1 MYRSHIDSR
10 LFLCYYEHC
19 RDMKVLLIEPLKIIW
34 EMMRP
39 CVPVPLGLAQLAA
52 VLEQQKIDV
61 EVIDRTALNI
71 GREALAGAI
80 RQEKPDI
87 VGTTALTPFLHNAVE
102 VAQVAKEVDR
112 RIITVLGGPHATY
125 LPEETLKENA
135 AIDIVARG
143 EGELV
148 ITDLVRCIERGGEL
162 SQVKGIGFRS
172 NGSAILTEPQPPV
185 DVDELPLPAYH
196 LLPMGKYYF
205 VLLGRFATVIAS
217 RGCPHRCTFC
227 SEWRFWGGRWRQ
239 RDPKKIGDELEL
251 LVRRYKIESVWFAD
265 DCFNVSAEMIRG
277 ICDEIKTRNLS
288 LNWFYQGRADLLVE
302 HRDLLPLMRETG
314 NRMVQIGIEAAT
326 DRELDEMGKK
336 LSLDKVV
343 EAVKL
348 LREHDIVAQGL
359 MIIGTGSDNADS
371 IIQKVRYM
379 KRLDVD
385 FPIFTMFTPFPGS
398 DVYDEAKANNWLE
411 SEDYS
416 LYDMSNAVMPTRYLT
431 IKQLMASYRW
441 CYATY
446 YMNPWKLAKGLLSRN
461 DWKRKIWRH
470 MLKFSLKQMVRTWT
484 RF

>member
-1 MYRSHIDSR
+1 
-10 LFLCYYEHC
+10 
-19 RDMKVLLIEPLKIIW
+19 MKVLLIEPLKTIW

-39 CVPVPLGLAQLAA
+39 CIPVPLGLAQLAA
-52 VLEQQKIDV
+52 VLEEQKIDV
-61 EVIDRTALNI
+61 KIIDCTALNI
-71 GREALAGAI
+71 NRHALAEVI
-80 RQEKPDI
+80 RQEQPDI
-87 VGTTALTPFLHNAVE
+87 VGVTALTPFLYKAVE
-102 VAQVAKEVDR
+102 VAEVAKDVDH
-112 RIITVLGGPHATY
+112 RIITVLGGPHVTY

-143 EGELV
+143 EGEHIMV
-148 ITDLVRCIERGGEL
+148 DLVDCIERGGQL

-172 NGSAILTEPQPPV
+172 DGRVILNEPQPLV
-185 DVDELPLPAYH
+185 DVDELPVPAYH
-196 LLPMGKYYF
+196 LLPMQKYYF

-239 RDPKKIGDELEL
+239 RHPKKIGDELEL
-251 LVRRYKIESVWFAD
+251 LVRKYGIESIWFGD
-265 DCFNVSAEMIRG
+265 DCFNVSAEMVRG
-277 ICDEIKTRNLS
+277 VCDEIKTRNLS
-288 LNWFYQGRADLLVE
+288 FNWFYQGRADLLVE

-314 NRMVQIGIEAAT
+314 NRMVQIGIEAST
-326 DRELDEMGKK
+326 EHELEQMNKKQSLDE
-336 LSLDKVV
+336 VV

-348 LREHDIVAQGL
+348 LKEHDIVAQGL
-359 MIIGTGSDNADS
+359 IIVGTRSDSADS

-379 KRLDVD
+379 KRLDAD

-398 DVYDEAKANNWLE
+398 DVYDEAKANDWLE
-411 SEDYS
+411 TEDYS
-416 LYDMSNAVMPTRYLT
+416 LYDMSNTIMRTKHLTREQLT
-431 IKQLMASYRW
+431 ASYRW

-446 YMNPWKLAKGLLSRN
+446 YMNILKLAKGLFSRN

>member
-1 MYRSHIDSR
+1 
-10 LFLCYYEHC
+10 
-19 RDMKVLLIEPLKIIW
+19 MKVLLIEPLKLVW

-39 CVPVPLGLAQLAA
+39 CIPVPLGLVQLAA
-52 VLEQQKIDV
+52 VLEEQKIDV
-61 EVIDRTALNI
+61 KIIDCTALNM
-71 GREALAGAI
+71 GRQALAEAI
-80 RQEKPDI
+80 RQEQPDI
-87 VGTTALTPFLHNAVE
+87 VGATALTSFLYKAVE
-102 VAQVAKEVDR
+102 VAELAKDVDR
-112 RIITVLGGPHATY
+112 RIITVLGGPHVTY
-125 LPEETLKENA
+125 LPEETLRENA

-148 ITDLVRCIERGGEL
+148 MTDLVRCIERGGQL

-172 NGSAILTEPQPPV
+172 NSNVILTEPQPLV

-196 LLPMGKYYF
+196 LLSMQKYHF
-205 VLLGRFATVIAS
+205 ALMGRFATVIAS

-227 SEWRFWGGRWRQ
+227 SEWRFWGSRWRQ

-251 LVRRYKIESVWFAD
+251 LVRRYKVESIWFGD

-288 LNWFYQGRADLLVE
+288 FNWFYQGRADLLVE
-302 HRDLLPLMRETG
+302 HRDLLPLMKETG
-314 NRMVQIGIEAAT
+314 NRMVQIGIEAST
-326 DRELDEMGKK
+326 DRELEELNKNQ
-336 LSLDKVV
+336 SLDKVA

-348 LREHDIVAQGL
+348 LKNHDIVAQGL
-359 MIIGTGSDNADS
+359 MIVGTRNDSADS

-379 KRLDVD
+379 QRLDVD

-398 DVYDEAKANNWLE
+398 DVYNEAKTNNWLE
-411 SEDYS
+411 TEDYS
-416 LYDMSNAVMPTRYLT
+416 LYDMSNAIMPTKHLT
-431 IKQLMASYRW
+431 REQLMASYRW
-441 CYATY
+441 CHAAY
-446 YMNPWKLAKGLLSRN
+446 YTNIWKLIKGLLSKN

>member
-1 MYRSHIDSR
+1 
-10 LFLCYYEHC
+10 
-19 RDMKVLLIEPLKIIW
+19 MKVLLIEPLKVIW

-39 CVPVPLGLAQLAA
+39 CIPVPLGLVQLAA
-52 VLEQQKIDV
+52 VLEEQKIDV
-61 EVIDRTALNI
+61 KIIDCTALNI
-71 GREALAGAI
+71 SRHDLAEAI
-80 RQEKPDI
+80 REEQPDI
-87 VGTTALTPFLHNAVE
+87 VGTTALTSFLYNAVKVAE
-102 VAQVAKEVDR
+102 VAKDVDP
-112 RIITVLGGPHATY
+112 RIVTVLGGPHVTY
-125 LPEETLKENA
+125 LPEETLRENA
-135 AIDIVARG
+135 AIDIVACG
-143 EGELV
+143 EGERV
-148 ITDLVRCIERGGEL
+148 IIDLVRCIERGGQL

-172 NGSAILTEPQPPV
+172 NGSVILTELQPLV
-185 DVDELPLPAYH
+185 DLDELPLPAYH
-196 LLPMGKYYF
+196 LLPMEKYNF

-251 LVRRYKIESVWFAD
+251 LVRKYKIESIWFGD
-265 DCFNVSAEMIRG
+265 DCFNVSAEMVRG
-277 ICDEIKTRNLS
+277 ICDEIKTRNLDF
-288 LNWFYQGRADLLVE
+288 NWFYQGRADLLVE
-302 HRDLLPLMRETG
+302 HRDLLPVMRETG

-326 DRELDEMGKK
+326 DRDLEEMNKK
-336 LSLDKVV
+336 QSLDKVA

-348 LREHDIVAQGL
+348 LRDHDIVAQGL
-359 MIIGTGSDNADS
+359 IIVGTRSDSADS

-379 KRLDVD
+379 QRLDVD

-398 DVYDEAKANNWLE
+398 DVYNEAKANNWLE

-416 LYDMSNAVMPTRYLT
+416 LYDMSNAVMPTKHLT

-446 YMNPWKLAKGLLSRN
+446 YMNIWKLAKGLLSRN

>member
-1 MYRSHIDSR
+1 
-10 LFLCYYEHC
+10 
-19 RDMKVLLIEPLKIIW
+19 MKVLLIEPLKVIW

-52 VLEQQKIDV
+52 VLQEQEIDV
-61 EVIDRTALNI
+61 KIIDRTALNI
-71 GREALAGAI
+71 GRQALAEAI
-80 RQEKPDI
+80 RQEQPDI
-87 VGTTALTPFLHNAVE
+87 VGTTALTPFLCNAVE
-102 VAQVAKEVDR
+102 VAQVAKDVDP
-112 RIITVLGGPHATY
+112 RIITVLGGPHVTY

-143 EGELV
+143 EGERV
-148 ITDLVRCIERGGEL
+148 IMDLVHCLEGGGQL

-172 NGSAILTEPQPPV
+172 NGGVVLTDAQPPA
-185 DVDELPLPAYH
+185 DLDELPMPAYH
-196 LLPMGKYYF
+196 LLPMEKYYF
-205 VLLGRFATVIAS
+205 TLLGRFATVIAS

-239 RDPKKIGDELEL
+239 RDPKKLGDELEL
-251 LVRRYKIESVWFAD
+251 LIRKHSIESIWFGD
-265 DCFNVSAEMIRG
+265 DCFNVSAEMLRG

-288 LNWFYQGRADLLVE
+288 FNWFYQGRADLLVE

-314 NRMVQIGIEAAT
+314 NRMVQIGIEAST
-326 DRELDEMGKK
+326 ENELEDMNKN
-336 LSLDKVV
+336 LSLDKIAD
-343 EAVKL
+343 AVKL
-348 LREHDIVAQGL
+348 LRDHDIVAQGL
-359 MIIGTGSDNADS
+359 IIVGTRSDSADS

-398 DVYDEAKANNWLE
+398 DVYDEAKANKWLE

-416 LYDMSNAVMPTRYLT
+416 LYDMSNAVMPTKYLT

-446 YMNPWKLAKGLLSRN
+446 YMNLWKLAKGLLSRN

-470 MLKFSLKQMVRTWT
+470 MLRFSLKQMIRTWT
-484 RF
+484 RW

>member
-1 MYRSHIDSR
+1 
-10 LFLCYYEHC
+10 
-19 RDMKVLLIEPLKIIW
+19 MKVLLIEPLKIIW

-39 CVPVPLGLAQLAA
+39 CVPVPVGLAQLAA
-52 VLEQQKIDV
+52 VLEDQKVDV
-61 EVIDRTALNI
+61 KVIDRTALNI
-71 GREALAGAI
+71 GREALAEAI
-80 RQEKPDI
+80 RQEQPGI

-102 VAQVAKEVDR
+102 VAQVAKDVDPR
-112 RIITVLGGPHATY
+112 VITVLGGPHVTY
-125 LPEETLKENA
+125 LPEETLKEHA

-143 EGELV
+143 EGERV
-148 ITDLVRCIERGGEL
+148 ITDLVRCIKGDGQL

-172 NGSAILTEPQPPV
+172 NGRVVLTEPQPPV
-185 DVDELPLPAYH
+185 DMDELPVPAYH
-196 LLPMGKYYF
+196 LLPMEKYYF
-205 VLLGRFATVIAS
+205 TLLGRFATVIAS

-251 LVRRYKIESVWFAD
+251 LVRKYDIESVWFGD
-265 DCFNVSAEMIRG
+265 DCFNVSAEMLRG
-277 ICDEIKTRNLS
+277 ICDEIKTRKLS
-288 LNWFYQGRADLLVE
+288 FNWFYQGRADLLVE
-302 HRDLLPLMRETG
+302 HRNLLPLMRETG
-314 NRMVQIGIEAAT
+314 NRMVQIGIEAST
-326 DRELDEMGKK
+326 ERQMEEMNKN
-336 LSLDKVV
+336 LSLDKIA

-348 LREHDIVAQGL
+348 LRDHDIVAQGL
-359 MIIGTGSDNADS
+359 IIVGTRSDSADS

-398 DVYDEAKANNWLE
+398 DVYDEAKANDWLE

-416 LYDMSNAVMPTRYLT
+416 LYDMSNAVMPTKYLT

-446 YMNPWKLAKGLLSRN
+446 YMNIWKLAKGLLSRN

-470 MLKFSLKQMVRTWT
+470 MLRFSLKQMVRTWT
-484 RF
+484 RW

>member
-1 MYRSHIDSR
+1 
-10 LFLCYYEHC
+10 
-19 RDMKVLLIEPLKIIW
+19 MKVLLIEPLKLIW

-39 CVPVPLGLAQLAA
+39 CVPVPLGLAQLAG
-52 VLEQQKIDV
+52 VLEEQKIDV
-61 EVIDRTALNI
+61 RIIDCTALSM
-71 GREALAGAI
+71 GRQALAEAI
-80 RQEKPDI
+80 RQQQPDI
-87 VGTTALTPFLHNAVE
+87 VGTTALTSFLYRAVE
-102 VAQVAKEVDR
+102 VAEVAKNVDP

-125 LPEETLKENA
+125 LPEETLRENA
-135 AIDIVARG
+135 AIDIVACG
-143 EGELV
+143 EGERV
-148 ITDLVRCIERGGEL
+148 ITDLVSCIERGGQL

-172 NGSAILTEPQPPV
+172 DGSVVLTEPQPLV

-196 LLPMGKYYF
+196 LLPMQKYHF
-205 VLLGRFATVIAS
+205 TLLGRFATVIAS

-251 LVRRYKIESVWFAD
+251 LVRKYKIESIWFGD

-277 ICDEIKTRNLS
+277 VCDEIKTRNLS
-288 LNWFYQGRADLLVE
+288 FNWFYQGRADLLVE
-302 HRDLLPLMRETG
+302 HRDLLPVMRETG

-326 DRELDEMGKK
+326 DDELEEMNKN
-336 LSLDKVV
+336 LSLDKVA

-348 LREHDIVAQGL
+348 LRDHDIVTQGL
-359 MIIGTGSDNADS
+359 MIVGTRSDSADS

-379 KRLDVD
+379 KGLDVD

-431 IKQLMASYRW
+431 IKQLVASYRW

-446 YMNPWKLAKGLLSRN
+446 YMNIGKLAKGLLSRN

-470 MLKFSLKQMVRTWT
+470 MLKFSLKQMVRSLT

>member
-1 MYRSHIDSR
+1 
-10 LFLCYYEHC
+10 
-19 RDMKVLLIEPLKIIW
+19 MKVLLIEPLKVIW

-39 CVPVPLGLAQLAA
+39 CIPVPLGLVQLAA
-52 VLEQQKIDV
+52 VLEEQKIDV
-61 EVIDRTALNI
+61 KIIDCTALNI
-71 GREALAGAI
+71 SRHDLAEAI
-80 RQEKPDI
+80 REEQPDI
-87 VGTTALTPFLHNAVE
+87 VGTTALTSFLYNAVKVAE
-102 VAQVAKEVDR
+102 VAKDVDP
-112 RIITVLGGPHATY
+112 RIVTVLGGPHVTY
-125 LPEETLKENA
+125 LPEETLRENA
-135 AIDIVARG
+135 AIDIVACG
-143 EGELV
+143 EGERV
-148 ITDLVRCIERGGEL
+148 IIDLVRCIERGGQL

-172 NGSAILTEPQPPV
+172 NGSVILTELQPLV
-185 DVDELPLPAYH
+185 DLDELPLPAYH
-196 LLPMGKYYF
+196 LLPMEKYNF

-251 LVRRYKIESVWFAD
+251 LVRKYKIESIWFGD

-277 ICDEIKTRNLS
+277 ICDEIKTRNLDF
-288 LNWFYQGRADLLVE
+288 NWFYQGRADLLVE
-302 HRDLLPLMRETG
+302 HRDLLPVMRETG

-326 DRELDEMGKK
+326 DRDLEEMNKN
-336 LSLDKVV
+336 LSLDKVA

-348 LREHDIVAQGL
+348 LRDHDIVAQGL
-359 MIIGTGSDNADS
+359 IIVGTRSDSADS

-379 KRLDVD
+379 QRLDVD

-398 DVYDEAKANNWLE
+398 DVYNEAKANNWLE

-416 LYDMSNAVMPTRYLT
+416 LYDMSNAVMPTKHLT

-446 YMNPWKLAKGLLSRN
+446 YMNIWKLAKGLLSRN

>member
-1 MYRSHIDSR
+1 M
-10 LFLCYYEHC
+10 
-19 RDMKVLLIEPLKIIW
+19 
-34 EMMRP
+34 
-39 CVPVPLGLAQLAA
+39 
-52 VLEQQKIDV
+52 
-61 EVIDRTALNI
+61 
-71 GREALAGAI
+71 
-80 RQEKPDI
+80 EKY
-87 VGTTALTPFLHNAVE
+87 N
-102 VAQVAKEVDR
+102 
-112 RIITVLGGPHATY
+112 
-125 LPEETLKENA
+125 
-135 AIDIVARG
+135 
-143 EGELV
+143 
-148 ITDLVRCIERGGEL
+148 
-162 SQVKGIGFRS
+162 
-172 NGSAILTEPQPPV
+172 
-185 DVDELPLPAYH
+185 
-196 LLPMGKYYF
+196 F

-251 LVRRYKIESVWFAD
+251 LVRKYKIESIWFGD

-277 ICDEIKTRNLS
+277 ICDEIKTRDLS
-288 LNWFYQGRADLLVE
+288 FNWFYQGRADLLVE
-302 HRDLLPLMRETG
+302 HRDLLPVMRETG

-326 DRELDEMGKK
+326 DRDLEEMNKN
-336 LSLDKVV
+336 LSLDKVA

-348 LREHDIVAQGL
+348 LRDHDIVAQGL
-359 MIIGTGSDNADS
+359 IIVGTRSDSADS

-379 KRLDVD
+379 QRLDVD

-398 DVYDEAKANNWLE
+398 DVYNEAKANNWLE

-416 LYDMSNAVMPTRYLT
+416 LYDMSNAVMPTKHLT

-446 YMNPWKLAKGLLSRN
+446 YMNIWKLAKGLLSRN

>member
-1 MYRSHIDSR
+1 
-10 LFLCYYEHC
+10 
-19 RDMKVLLIEPLKIIW
+19 MKVLLIEPLKVIW

-39 CVPVPLGLAQLAA
+39 CIPVPLGLVQLAA
-52 VLEQQKIDV
+52 VLEEQKIDV
-61 EVIDRTALNI
+61 KIIDCTALNI
-71 GREALAGAI
+71 SRHDLAKAI
-80 RQEKPDI
+80 REEQPDI
-87 VGTTALTPFLHNAVE
+87 VGTTALTSFLCNAVE
-102 VAQVAKEVDR
+102 VAEVTKDVDP

-125 LPEETLKENA
+125 LPEETLRENA
-135 AIDIVARG
+135 AIDIVACG
-143 EGELV
+143 EGERV
-148 ITDLVRCIERGGEL
+148 IIDLVRCIERGGQL

-172 NGSAILTEPQPPV
+172 NGNVILTELQPLV
-185 DVDELPLPAYH
+185 DLDELPLPAYH
-196 LLPMGKYYF
+196 LLPMQKYNF

-251 LVRRYKIESVWFAD
+251 LVRRYKVESIWFGD
-265 DCFNVSAEMIRG
+265 DCFNVSAEMIQG
-277 ICDEIKTRNLS
+277 ICDEIKTRDLS
-288 LNWFYQGRADLLVE
+288 FNWFYQGRADLLVE

-326 DRELDEMGKK
+326 ERELEEMNKK
-336 LSLDKVV
+336 QSLDKVV

-348 LREHDIVAQGL
+348 LRDHDIVAQGL
-359 MIIGTGSDNADS
+359 IIVGTRSDSADS
-371 IIQKVRYM
+371 IIHKVRYM
-379 KRLDVD
+379 QRLDVD

-398 DVYDEAKANNWLE
+398 DIYNETKVNNWLE
-411 SEDYS
+411 IEDYS
-416 LYDMSNAVMPTRYLT
+416 LYDMSNAIMPTKHLT
-431 IKQLMASYRW
+431 RKQLMASYRW

-446 YMNPWKLAKGLLSRN
+446 YMNIWKVIKGLLSRN

>member
-1 MYRSHIDSR
+1 
-10 LFLCYYEHC
+10 
-19 RDMKVLLIEPLKIIW
+19 MKVLLIEPLKLIW

-39 CVPVPLGLAQLAA
+39 CIPVPLGLVQLAA
-52 VLEQQKIDV
+52 VLEEQKIDV
-61 EVIDRTALNI
+61 KIIDCTALNM
-71 GREALAGAI
+71 GRQALAEAI
-80 RQEKPDI
+80 RQEQPDI
-87 VGTTALTPFLHNAVE
+87 VGATALTSFLYKAVE
-102 VAQVAKEVDR
+102 VAEVAKDVDR

-135 AIDIVARG
+135 AIDIVACG
-143 EGELV
+143 EGERIIV
-148 ITDLVRCIERGGEL
+148 DLVRYIERGGQL
-162 SQVKGIGFRS
+162 SEVRGIGFRS
-172 NGSAILTEPQPPV
+172 NGSVILTEPQPLV
-185 DVDELPLPAYH
+185 DVDKLPLPAYH
-196 LLPMGKYYF
+196 LLPMQKYYF
-205 VLLGRFATVIAS
+205 ALLGRFATVIAS

-251 LVRRYKIESVWFAD
+251 LVRKYKIESIWFGD
-265 DCFNVSAEMIRG
+265 DCFNVSAEMVRG

-288 LNWFYQGRADLLVE
+288 FNWFYQGRADLLVE

-314 NRMVQIGIEAAT
+314 NRMVQIGIEAST
-326 DRELDEMGKK
+326 DRELEEMNKN
-336 LSLDKVV
+336 LSLDKVA

-348 LREHDIVAQGL
+348 LRDHDIVAQGL
-359 MIIGTGSDNADS
+359 MIVGTRNESADS

-379 KRLDVD
+379 KQLDVD

-398 DVYDEAKANNWLE
+398 DVYDEAKTNNWLE
-411 SEDYS
+411 TMDYS
-416 LYDMSNAVMPTRYLT
+416 LYDMSNAIMPTKHLT
-431 IKQLMASYRW
+431 REQLMASYRW

-446 YMNPWKLAKGLLSRN
+446 YMNIWKLAKGLLSRN